1 MKKLCISLMAV
12 LLVFSFVSFASAQE
26 SDAVFDNPI
35 GDMQW
40 VPGVLPW
47 AMFIDHYDVDPA
59 GGWWSGICIHNRSI
73 NANQY
78 KIYLCDNNGYV
89 RGTIEGA
96 LTAYQKVCWLLNPT
110 VCGVNKGWIVV
121 ESQFPLSGFINFGQA
136 GVSVTTLGPF
146 RSQ

>member
-12 LLVFSFVSFASAQE
+12 LLVFSFVAFAPAQE
-26 SDAVFDNPI
+26 SDAVFDNPP

-47 AMFIDHYDVDPA
+47 AMFIPHFDVDPA
-59 GGWWSGICIHNRSI
+59 GGWWSGLCIHSMSI
-73 NANQY
+73 SANQY
-78 KIYLCDNNGYV
+78 KIYLCDNNGYI
-89 RGTIEGA
+89 RGTVEGA
-96 LTAYQKVCWLLNPT
+96 LTAYQKVAWMLTPT
-110 VCGVNKGWIVV
+110 MCGVNKGWIVV
-121 ESQFPLSGFINFGQA
+121 ESQFPLLGFINFGQA